1 MSDPTVTPI
10 TGYTENMSLRLM
22 GKKKVYDSY
31 EAYGY
36 LEAGFDYQEFK
47 LSRADD
53 RVPPY
58 FVPLSK
64 GEEEERFEELV
75 EKNILV
81 DLHEHPVLW
90 PEDMGEAMELQH
102 MGRDFT
108 AYEALSRSRLD
119 CVFDNLMDGTA
130 YITSYSGWKWND
142 VIHDIGIRLCDI
154 HHQAMVTHCKTVEDI
169 YHAAESGKVA
179 MVLVLESAT
188 PIENELDRIDVLHGI
203 GVRSMGICYSE
214 SNMLGGG
221 MGETLL
227 DSGISD
233 FGYDAIKRMNKVGM
247 LIDVGHTNDRTAI
260 ETIEASGRP
269 VYNSHSGP
277 AAIAQGHTN
286 GDEVLHAFAEN
297 DGLMAVGGA
306 GRGLRTEKNPVGSI
320 ESYMECV
327 EYCVELMG
335 IDHVGCGPDTLY
347 GDHQGLYKYW
357 FARRLGK
364 HTRPGRAREDPY
376 PMPQGVEDP
385 GYVRGLENPNEF
397 VNIARW
403 MIKHGYSDGEI
414 AKIVGGNAIE
424 MLKKVW

>member
-1 MSDPTVTPI
+1 
-10 TGYTENMSLRLM
+10 M
-22 GKKKVYDSY
+22 GKKKVYDGY
-31 EAYGY
+31 KAYGY
-36 LEAGFDYQEFK
+36 LDAGFDYMEFELCK
-47 LSRADD
+47 EFC

-64 GEEEERFEELV
+64 GEEERFEEFIERNV
-75 EKNILV
+75 II

-90 PEDMGEAMELQH
+90 PEDMSQAMELQH

-108 AYEALSRSRLD
+108 AYEALSKAGID

-130 YITSYSGWKWND
+130 YVTSYSGWKWND
-142 VIHDIGIRLCDI
+142 VVHDIGIRLCDL
-154 HHQAMVTHCKTVEDI
+154 HHQSMVTHCRTVRDI
-169 YHAAESGKVA
+169 LDAAENGRVA
-179 MVLVLESAT
+179 LVLCLESAT

-221 MGETLL
+221 MGEAYL
-227 DSGISD
+227 DSGLTD
-233 FGYDAIKRMNKVGM
+233 FGYDAVKRMNKVGM

-260 ETIEASGRP
+260 ETIEASDKP

-277 AAIAQGHTN
+277 AAIAQGHTT

-297 DGLMAVGGA
+297 EGLIGVGGA
-306 GRGLRTEKNPVGSI
+306 GRGLKTKKNPVGSI

-327 EYCVELMG
+327 EYCIDLMG

-347 GDHQGLYKYW
+347 GYHQGLYKYW

-364 HTRPGRAREDPY
+364 HDRPGRKREKPI
-376 PMPQGVEDP
+376 PTPGGMVDP
-385 GYVRGLENPNEF
+385 GYVKGLENPNEF

-414 AKIVGGNAIE
+414 AKIMGLNALR
-424 MLKKVW
+424 MLEKVW

>member
-1 MSDPTVTPI
+1 
-10 TGYTENMSLRLM
+10 M
-22 GKKKVYDSY
+22 GKKKVYDGY
-31 EAYGY
+31 KAYDY
-36 LEAGFDYQEFK
+36 LEAGFDYRVFELCKEF
-47 LSRADD
+47 D

-64 GEEEERFEELV
+64 REEERYEDFV
-75 EKNILV
+75 EKNIIV

-90 PEDMGEAMELQH
+90 PEDMSQAMELQH

-108 AYEALSRSRLD
+108 AYEALSTAGID

-142 VIHDIGIRLCDI
+142 VVHDIGIRLCDL
-154 HHQAMVTHCKTVEDI
+154 HHQSTVTHCKTVRDI
-169 YHAAESGKVA
+169 YDAVENGKVA
-179 MVLVLESAT
+179 LVLCLESAT

-221 MGETLL
+221 MGETRL
-227 DSGISD
+227 DSGLTD
-233 FGYDAIKRMNKVGM
+233 FGYDAVKRINKVGM

-260 ETIEASGRP
+260 ETIEASYKP

-277 AAIAQGHTN
+277 AAIAQGHTTS
-286 GDEVLHAFAEN
+286 DEVLHAFAEN
-297 DGLMAVGGA
+297 DGLIAVGGA
-306 GRGLRTEKNPVGSI
+306 GRGLRTRKNPVGSI

-327 EYCVELMG
+327 EYCIDLMG

-347 GDHQGLYKYW
+347 GNHQGLYEYW
-357 FARRLGK
+357 YARKQGK
-364 HTRPGRAREDPY
+364 HDRPGRKVEEPFLV
-376 PMPQGVEDP
+376 PEGVVDP
-385 GYVRGLENPNEF
+385 GYVKGLENPNEF

-414 AKIVGGNAIE
+414 AKIIGLNALR
-424 MLKKVW
+424 MLEKVW

>member
-1 MSDPTVTPI
+1 MGNEKKYD
-10 TGYTENMSLRLM
+10 GY
-22 GKKKVYDSY
+22 KAFD
-31 EAYGY
+31 Y
-36 LEAGFDYQEFK
+36 LEPGLDYKEYK
-47 LSRADD
+47 LTRATD
-53 RVPPY
+53 RITPY
-58 FVPLSK
+58 VVPLSK
-64 GEEEERFEELV
+64 NEEDRFEEFI
-75 EKNILV
+75 EKNIIV

-90 PEDMGEAMELQH
+90 PEDMH

-108 AYEALSRSRLD
+108 AYEALSGARID
-119 CVFDNLMDGTA
+119 CVFDNLMDGTT

-154 HHQAMVTHCKTVEDI
+154 HHQTMVTHCKTVDDI
-169 YHAAESGKVA
+169 RHAAENGKVA
-179 MVLVLESAT
+179 MVLALESAT

-203 GVRSMGICYSE
+203 GIRSLGICYSE

-221 MGETLL
+221 MGETNQ
-227 DSGISD
+227 DSGLTD

-260 ETIEASGRP
+260 ETIEASDKP
-269 VYNSHSGP
+269 LYNSHSGP

-297 DGLMAVGGA
+297 DGLLGVGGA
-306 GRGLRTEKNPVGSI
+306 GRGLRTKKNPVGSI

-327 EYCVELMG
+327 EYCIDLMS
-335 IDHVGCGPDTLY
+335 INNVACGPDTLY

-364 HTRPGRAREDPY
+364 QVRPGRHGEEEY
-376 PMPQGVEDP
+376 PIPQGVKDP
-385 GYVRGLENPNEF
+385 GYVRGLENPNDF

-403 MIKHGYSDGEI
+403 MIKHGYTDEET
-414 AKIVGGNAIE
+414 AKTMGQNA
-424 MLKKVW
+424 MRLLRDVW

>member
-1 MSDPTVTPI
+1 
-10 TGYTENMSLRLM
+10 M
-22 GKKKVYDSY
+22 GKKKVYDGY
-31 EAYGY
+31 KAYGY
-36 LEAGFDYQEFK
+36 LDAGFDYMEFELCK
-47 LSRADD
+47 EFG

-64 GEEEERFEELV
+64 GEEERFEEFIERNV
-75 EKNILV
+75 II

-90 PEDMGEAMELQH
+90 PEDMSQAMELQH

-108 AYEALSRSRLD
+108 AYEGLSKAGID

-130 YITSYSGWKWND
+130 YVTSYSGWKWND
-142 VIHDIGIRLCDI
+142 VVHDIGIRLCDL
-154 HHQAMVTHCKTVEDI
+154 HHQSMVTHCRTVRDI
-169 YHAAESGKVA
+169 LDAAENGRVA
-179 MVLVLESAT
+179 LVLCLESAT

-221 MGETLL
+221 MGEAYL
-227 DSGISD
+227 DSGLTD
-233 FGYDAIKRMNKVGM
+233 FGYDAVKRMNKVGM

-260 ETIEASGRP
+260 ETIEASAKP
-269 VYNSHSGP
+269 VFNSHSGP
-277 AAIAQGHTN
+277 AAIAQGHTT

-297 DGLMAVGGA
+297 EGLIGVGGA
-306 GRGLRTEKNPVGSI
+306 GRGLKTKKNPVGSI

-327 EYCVELMG
+327 EYCIDLMG

-347 GDHQGLYKYW
+347 GYHQGLYKYW

-364 HTRPGRAREDPY
+364 HDRPGRKPEESFPIPEGA
-376 PMPQGVEDP
+376 VDP
-385 GYVRGLENPNEF
+385 GYVKGLENPNEF

-403 MIKHGYSDGEI
+403 MIRHGYSDGEI
-414 AKIVGGNAIE
+414 AKIIGLNALR
-424 MLKKVW
+424 MLEKVW